1 MAHHIMHTC
10 LLDLHLSTC
19 SGLALVVAEVF
30 IFCDGLDVNAL
41 PPMISRYLN
50 PDNKTIS
57 IVSYFSL
64 HSLFFRNSCDR
75 CAESMLDGS
84 STQIKSI
91 SRVFCWTGLRCHSDC
106 GFDAAP
112 DSSIWTYHLSLCLRT
127 DLAFVLPTHSVNVES
142 ALLLLFWVFR
152 LLGHVLQLLRT
163 PTATPVFFAS

>member
-1 MAHHIMHTC
+1 
-10 LLDLHLSTC
+10 
-19 SGLALVVAEVF
+19 
-30 IFCDGLDVNAL
+30 
-41 PPMISRYLN
+41 
-50 PDNKTIS
+50 
-57 IVSYFSL
+57 
-64 HSLFFRNSCDR
+64 
-75 CAESMLDGS
+75 MLDGS

-163 PTATPVFFAS
+163 PTATPVFFASEHVFAIVSWHVVFGWFVSFQDPSCVKLLDGVARP